1 MKIHFVFSVKYL
13 RQNLKN
19 LLPNQKNA
27 LLLPIQ
33 ITVNKEYKVQKI
45 IAVKLIQDKL
55 IYKTK

>member
-1 MKIHFVFSVKYL
+1 MKIHLVFSIEYL
-13 RQNLKN
+13 RQDLKN
-19 LLPNQKNA
+19 LLPNQKNV

-45 IAVKLIQDKL
+45 IAVKLIRDKL